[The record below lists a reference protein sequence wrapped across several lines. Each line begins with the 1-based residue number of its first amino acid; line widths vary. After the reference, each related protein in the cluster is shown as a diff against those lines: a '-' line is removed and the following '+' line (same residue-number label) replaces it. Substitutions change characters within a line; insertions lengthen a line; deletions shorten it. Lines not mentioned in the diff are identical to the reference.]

1 MIAHWP
7 NKIKKKGTISHTL
20 SHLVDLMPTILE
32 ASDITPKSTIR
43 GQERFPW
50 DGRSILPS
58 IEGKK
63 QKDPSLLFFS
73 HSRGKAIRVG
83 KWKLVFNKD
92 NKKEAKWELYDMKK
106 DPNELND
113 LAENNPGKVEQLAR
127 LWQQEETEHL
137 RKSKL

>member
-1 MIAHWP
+1 
-7 NKIKKKGTISHTL
+7 
-20 SHLVDLMPTILE
+20 MPTILE
-32 ASDITPKSTIR
+32 ASNITPKSTIR

-73 HSRGKAIRVG
+73 HARGKAIRVG
-83 KWKLVFNKD
+83 NWKLVFNKD

>member
-1 MIAHWP
+1 
-7 NKIKKKGTISHTL
+7 
-20 SHLVDLMPTILE
+20 MPAILE
-32 ASDITPKSTIR
+32 ASNITPKSTIR
-43 GQERFPW
+43 GQDRLPW

-63 QKDPSLLFFS
+63 QKSPSLLFFS

-83 KWKLVFNKD
+83 NWKLVFNKD

-113 LAENNPGKVEQLAR
+113 LAEINPHKVDHLAR